1 MYLRSLFTAPIV
13 VAALV
18 LLAAAPVAAAS
29 PWSTY
34 GQSGTSAFVA
44 SVECVEGP
52 GDGLTT
58 CNGRFLDVFKGTIR
72 LPGESKVKADQI
84 CYFTFTETLDSESG
98 EPIESRHLSGCAL
111 DAGTVAVSGLTTV
124 SLAPTVVQL
133 SRSDCDAFECSEP
146 VPAGATSVSGTWTGV
161 GPIYAE
167 KNRSTTSDGTCVD
180 VSLNKGERR
189 EASFSGSFVGDASIA
204 QGSFTY
210 RFKCSGKG
218 G

>member
-1 MYLRSLFTAPIV
+1 
-13 VAALV
+13 
-18 LLAAAPVAAAS
+18 
-29 PWSTY
+29 
-34 GQSGTSAFVA
+34 
-44 SVECVEGP
+44 
-52 GDGLTT
+52 
-58 CNGRFLDVFKGTIR
+58 
-72 LPGESKVKADQI
+72 
-84 CYFTFTETLDSESG
+84 
-98 EPIESRHLSGCAL
+98 
-111 DAGTVAVSGLTTV
+111 
-124 SLAPTVVQL
+124 
-133 SRSDCDAFECSEP
+133 

-161 GPIYAE
+161 GSIYAE